1 MKKLV
6 FAAIAAMVMVS
17 VSNVF
22 ASKNMASVSN
32 AAPVD
37 TVAPADTTVSTDTV
51 APAEQTTDTTVEE
64 KTADLAALINVP
76 ADTTTT
82 DSTQRI
88 HQLQVHTLQHCNIT
102 FKNSNNYTSL
112 SIEKGICHSIMAYPP
127 FRFPFYIWQLLYLK
141 QIVHRHLTLNV
152 LPSCIM
158 FHSIRCNHGQ
168 MNSLSSTRHLLE

>member
-37 TVAPADTTVSTDTV
+37 TVAPADTTLSADTV
-51 APAEQTTDTTVEE
+51 APAVQSADTTVED

-82 DSTQRI
+82 DSTQKDSSA
-88 HQLQVHTLQHCNIT
+88 TG
-102 FKNSNNYTSL
+102 S
-112 SIEKGICHSIMAYPP
+112 
-127 FRFPFYIWQLLYLK
+127 YLAA
-141 QIVHRHLTLNV
+141 L
-152 LPSCIM
+152 
-158 FHSIRCNHGQ
+158 
-168 MNSLSSTRHLLE
+168 

>member
-22 ASKNMASVSN
+22 ASKNIASVSN

-51 APAEQTTDTTVEE
+51 APAEQSADTTVEE
-64 KTADLAALINVP
+64 KSADLAALINVP

-82 DSTQRI
+82 DSTQKDSSA
-88 HQLQVHTLQHCNIT
+88 TG
-102 FKNSNNYTSL
+102 S
-112 SIEKGICHSIMAYPP
+112 
-127 FRFPFYIWQLLYLK
+127 YLAA
-141 QIVHRHLTLNV
+141 L
-152 LPSCIM
+152 
-158 FHSIRCNHGQ
+158 
-168 MNSLSSTRHLLE
+168 

>member
-6 FAAIAAMVMVS
+6 FASIAAMVMVS

-51 APAEQTTDTTVEE
+51 APAEQSADTTVEE
-64 KTADLAALINVP
+64 KSADLAALINVP

-82 DSTQRI
+82 DSTQKDSSA
-88 HQLQVHTLQHCNIT
+88 TG
-102 FKNSNNYTSL
+102 S
-112 SIEKGICHSIMAYPP
+112 
-127 FRFPFYIWQLLYLK
+127 YLAA
-141 QIVHRHLTLNV
+141 L
-152 LPSCIM
+152 
-158 FHSIRCNHGQ
+158 
-168 MNSLSSTRHLLE
+168 